1 MSNKLGRGLDK
12 LFAGAKAKVEAAEV
26 APVVEAAKTPAV
38 VVLPATGE
46 PARVSLSKID
56 PNPWQPRRD
65 FRADELDD
73 LVTSLRENGLL
84 QPVTL
89 RRRGDRYEIIAG
101 ERRVRAARLLEWTS
115 IPALVREADDREM
128 LQLAIL
134 ENLQRSDLNPMD
146 VAAAYRR
153 LMEEFRLTQEEVSKK
168 VGSSRSQVANTLR
181 LLDLQAEIRVMLSK
195 GEITAGAGR
204 ALLAFDDPRRRLE
217 LARQVVAGSL
227 TVRQLEELA
236 QSTRKP
242 SVRPP
247 GPRPSA
253 PDIVELG
260 NSIARA
266 IGMKVAIRGNADRGT
281 MTIRYG
287 DKRQLDALWRAL
299 STKPASKPRPIDED
313 EDDTIVT

>member
-12 LFAGAKAKVEAAEV
+12 LFAGAKAKVEAAEA
-26 APVVEAAKTPAV
+26 APVVEAPKAPTV
-38 VVLPATGE
+38 VVQPAGGE
-46 PARVSLSKID
+46 PARIPLSKID

-89 RRRGDRYEIIAG
+89 RRRADRFEIIAG

-153 LMEEFRLTQEEVSKK
+153 LMEEFRLT
-168 VGSSRSQVANTLR
+168 
-181 LLDLQAEIRVMLSK
+181 
-195 GEITAGAGR
+195 
-204 ALLAFDDPRRRLE
+204 
-217 LARQVVAGSL
+217 
-227 TVRQLEELA
+227 
-236 QSTRKP
+236 
-242 SVRPP
+242 
-247 GPRPSA
+247 
-253 PDIVELG
+253 
-260 NSIARA
+260 
-266 IGMKVAIRGNADRGT
+266 
-281 MTIRYG
+281 
-287 DKRQLDALWRAL
+287 
-299 STKPASKPRPIDED
+299 
-313 EDDTIVT
+313 